1 LLKEIKMKI
10 NEKIMASESF
20 SDMDKFYYFDF
31 VEAANGS
38 FFMRISRNDHK
49 EDDTYERHAVV
60 IFQENFEFAMEA
72 LTSMFRTAGLQL
84 RKPQDEQTLNGIKSW
99 NPECR
104 PREKMMAEGREAMAD
119 TELLAMLI
127 GSGTPRESA
136 VGLAARILHAIGH
149 DLIRLATLTME
160 ELCVFSGMGRAK
172 SSTIISAMELGRRI
186 AAIERDRF
194 WLKTVQN

>member
-1 LLKEIKMKI
+1 MKI
-10 NEKIMASESF
+10 KENILASESF

-84 RKPQDEQTLNGIKSW
+84 RKGQDEQTLNGIKSW
-99 NPECR
+99 SPENR
-104 PREKMMAEGREAMAD
+104 PREKMMAAGREAMAD

-136 VGLAARILHAIGH
+136 VGLAARILHDIGH
-149 DLIRLATLTME
+149 DLSRLASMTME
-160 ELCVFSGMGRAK
+160 ELCVFRGMGHAK
-172 SSTIISAMELGRRI
+172 SSTIIAAMELGRRI
-186 AAIERDRF
+186 SAIEQERF
-194 WLKTVQN
+194 WLKAVQN

>member
-1 LLKEIKMKI
+1 MRI
-10 NEKIMASESF
+10 NENILVSESF
-20 SDMDKFYYFDF
+20 SDMEKFYYFDF
-31 VEAANGS
+31 VEAVNGS
-38 FFMRISRNDHK
+38 FFMRISRSDHK
-49 EDDTYERHAVV
+49 EDDTYDRQAVV

-84 RKPQDEQTLNGIKSW
+84 KQPHDEQQLNGIKSW
-99 NPECR
+99 NPESR

-136 VGLAARILHAIGH
+136 VGLAARILNGIGQ
-149 DLIRLATLTME
+149 DLSRLATTTME
-160 ELCVFSGMGRAK
+160 ELCVFKGMGRAK

-186 AAIERDRF
+186 AAIEKKRF
-194 WLKTVQN
+194 WQKAVQN